1 VNVDH
6 HNRRAPAWLR
16 GPADAGGDARR
27 ALALLAMSEP
37 AAFPVAFHRPEA
49 ERRVVI
55 LPGARYPTR
64 APLLWFA
71 REVALAKG
79 FGVLEVLDE
88 PPAGSDPF
96 AWMRDR
102 AQRALDH
109 EPAPTTVVI
118 GKSLASD
125 AAGLVADRELP
136 AVWLTPLL
144 DRPEVAAA
152 ITRATRPV
160 LLFGGTDDP
169 TWRPEAVGDSALI
182 DFHELAGHDHSL
194 QIPREPIGSL
204 ASLKKVTKQI
214 ERWLGGSWLN

>member
-1 VNVDH
+1 M
-6 HNRRAPAWLR
+6 ATQ
-16 GPADAGGDARR
+16 
-27 ALALLAMSEP
+27 EP

-88 PPAGSDPF
+88 PPAGEDPF
-96 AWMRDR
+96 AWIRDR

-109 EPAPTTVVI
+109 QPAPTTVVI

-125 AAGLVADRELP
+125 VADLAADRELP
-136 AVWLTPLL
+136 AIWLTPLL
-144 DRPEVAAA
+144 DRANVRAALA
-152 ITRATRPV
+152 RASAPF
-160 LLFGGTDDP
+160 LLVGGTADP
-169 TWRPEAVGDSALI
+169 TWQPQTIPSSALLSQL
-182 DFHELAGHDHSL
+182 ELPAHDHSL
-194 QIPREPIGSL
+194 QVPGEPSTSL
-204 ASLKKVTKQI
+204 ASLKKVTKHV
-214 ERWLGGSWLN
+214 ERFLGGSWLR

>member
-1 VNVDH
+1 MG
-6 HNRRAPAWLR
+6 A
-16 GPADAGGDARR
+16 
-27 ALALLAMSEP
+27 SEP

-88 PPAGSDPF
+88 PPAGEDPF
-96 AWMRDR
+96 AWIRDR

-109 EPAPTTVVI
+109 QPAPTTVVI

-125 AAGLVADRELP
+125 VADLAADRELP
-136 AVWLTPLL
+136 AIWLTPLL
-144 DRPEVAAA
+144 DRANVRAALA
-152 ITRATRPV
+152 RATAPFLMV
-160 LLFGGTDDP
+160 GGTADP
-169 TWRPEAVGDSALI
+169 TWQPQAIPSSALVAQL
-182 DFHELAGHDHSL
+182 ELPEHDHSL
-194 QIPREPIGSL
+194 QRPGEPFTSL
-204 ASLKKVTKQI
+204 GSLKKVTKQV
-214 ERWLGGSWLN
+214 ERFLGGGWLG